1 MARFHKILDF
11 LYKITRWYLIAMLC
25 LVFGIFCIFCILFVH
40 SIVTGRSSAA
50 SLISTVILV
59 GTVISFILILRM
71 LLKRK
76 SLVDN
81 VRESKLRKQTELIK
95 ELNTAKACPVCGGR
109 LAVCEKDSQPDDLR
123 LISISYSGEYEYYC
137 PPCDEFFDPL
147 QTAGEYIPE
156 ERTIPQQ
163 AGVRYHIKQSEKN
176 KTLRRVVIFA
186 LIGLYLA
193 IAGVRGIVSPIIIGG
208 TSYLFII
215 AIFLFIS
222 LILLYFSFQLYKVW
236 RKLSQV
242 EYELVEDGLIIRERA
257 VTRFFPW
264 EDFRIAT
271 WIPDFY
277 NKQCAYVFDHRQTVI
292 TIYSGIEQYN
302 DLAYDIIDHI
312 RKTAQIDSRI

>member
-11 LYKITRWYLIAMLC
+11 LYKIIRWYLIAVLC
-25 LVFGIFCIFCILFVH
+25 LAFGIFFILFVH

-76 SLVDN
+76 SLFSN
-81 VRESKLRKQTELIK
+81 VRVSKIRKQTELIK

-109 LAVCEKDSQPDDLR
+109 LAVCEKDSDPDDLR
-123 LISISYSGEYEYYC
+123 LISIRYSGEYEYYC
-137 PPCDEFFDPL
+137 PSCDEFFDTL

-163 AGVRYHIKQSEKN
+163 VGVRYHIKQSEKN
-176 KTLRRVVIFA
+176 KTLRRVVILA

-193 IAGVRGIVSPIIIGG
+193 IASVRGIVSPIMIGD
-208 TSYLFII
+208 TSYLFIVVL
-215 AIFLFIS
+215 FLFFS
-222 LILLYFSFQLYKVW
+222 LLLLNFSFQLYKVW
-236 RKLSQV
+236 RKISQV
-242 EYELVEDGLIIRERA
+242 EYELVEDGLIIREKV

-264 EDFRIAT
+264 DDFRIAS

-277 NKQCAYVFDHRQTVI
+277 NKKCAYVFDLRQTVV
-292 TIYSGIEQYN
+292 TIDDSIEQYS